1 MKRLVLLLFLI
12 SCAPPTTLYQRY
24 ATVRV
29 PDNSSTGSAVS
40 IGKGLFFTA
49 THVIDSDSFVVFN
62 QRGKDLKPIRLFVAG
77 DVILFKA
84 DLDTL
89 LPMVKFA
96 EPNIGEPVYVLQPVI
111 NDTTIT
117 VLLFKGNVAYVS
129 NVHVLI
135 DRPIFPGISGS
146 GLFNEKGE
154 LIGIASQL
162 YGISGQVAF
171 GIFLKTSAFQPLV
184 GKIK

>member
-1 MKRLVLLLFLI
+1 MKRLVLLLFLL
-12 SCAPPTTLYQRY
+12 SCSHPTTLYQRY

-62 QRGKDLKPIRLFVAG
+62 QHGKDLKPIRLFVAG

-84 DLDTL
+84 DLDTT

-96 EPNIGEPVYVLQPVI
+96 EPTIGEAVYTLQPII

-129 NVHVLI
+129 NVYVMV
-135 DRPIFPGISGS
+135 DRPIFPDISGS

-154 LIGIASQL
+154 LIGVASQL
-162 YGISGQVAF
+162 YGISGQIAF
-171 GIFLKTSAFQPLV
+171 GIFIKTSAFEPLV
-184 GKIK
+184 RKIK